1 LDRETTKTWQEYEE
15 GLAYQRETGLSRKL
29 PEYERFKQGDQWP
42 APSKRTA
49 NLPRPVFNIV
59 NFFIRTKR
67 ANVLNQTIKMIYSP
81 TEQGDRHAVQGAQ
94 DFTDF
99 AAVLWNELD
108 QDELNENFVDDCAT
122 GGTGILHYY
131 WDSSVKGG
139 MSLRYKGAVRGET
152 IDPLNIFFGN
162 PQETRLQ
169 KQPYLIISGR
179 ESVKALREEAKLH
192 GAGRETIET
201 IEPDGAAAEEGYD
214 AAQK

>member
-1 LDRETTKTWQEYEE
+1 MDRETTKTWQEYEE

-122 GGTGILHYY
+122 GGTGILHFTAALFICLAE
-131 WDSSVKGG
+131 DTRRTQALIQP
-139 MSLRYKGAVRGET
+139 LR
-152 IDPLNIFFGN
+152 
-162 PQETRLQ
+162 RLF
-169 KQPYLIISGR
+169 IRSMR
-179 ESVKALREEAKLH
+179 R
-192 GAGRETIET
+192 RR
-201 IEPDGAAAEEGYD
+201 
-214 AAQK
+214 